1 MSLGKGV
8 ALVVNIVGNTKG
20 LEKSLGSA
28 GGEVSDF
35 GGSVLGTAGKLT
47 IIGGV
52 AIAATAAIA
61 SMTKAAADDRAEQQK
76 LEAAITAAGAATA
89 QSTAQV
95 EAAIAAGQDRAFT
108 DSETREGLQS
118 LVTATKDV
126 GTATALMAQA
136 QDIAR
141 FAGVDLATASDAVAK
156 AYAGQDGKLMKLVPG
171 MEKGATA
178 MDTLGNASKLAAGQ
192 ADIYAKSA
200 DGMNARAG
208 DAFGELSET
217 IGEVFL
223 PVLDA
228 VLPIVIQMIKLF
240 GQLIKAVLPLLVPI
254 LKVVGQVLA
263 KMGEMLAVVV
273 GWIIKLVNWLTTA
286 IGKLG
291 DFIGSLNPLNGLSLP
306 SLPFLNST
314 SAAVGGLSAG
324 TQAVGSSGG
333 GVTFNIYGDP
343 SVIEAKVTKALRDY
357 KRRNGVGSIF
367 SLERF

>member
-1 MSLGKGV
+1 MGISGKGV
-8 ALVVNIVGNTKG
+8 ELVVRIVGETTGLSKALDKG
-20 LEKSLGSA
+20 
-28 GGEVSDF
+28 GGDVKDF
-35 GGSVLGTAGKLT
+35 GGSVLGTAGKVS
-47 IIGGV
+47 IIAG
-52 AIAATAAIA
+52 AALAAGAAIA
-61 SMTKAAADDRAEQQK
+61 GMTKAAADDRTEQQK
-76 LEAAITAAGAATA
+76 LEKAIEQAGAATA
-89 QSTAQV
+89 KSTAQV
-95 EAAIAAGQDRAFT
+95 EAAIAAGQDKAFS
-108 DSETREGLQS
+108 DSETREGLQA

-126 GTATALMAQA
+126 GTATDLLTQA

-141 FAGVDLATASDAVAK
+141 FANVDLATASDAVAK
-156 AYAGQDGKLMKLVPG
+156 AYAGNDKALRSLVPG

-178 MDTLGNASKLAAGQ
+178 AETIGNASEIAAGQ

-254 LKVVGQVLA
+254 LKLIGKYLTFVGNNLA
-263 KMGEMLAVVV
+263 FVV
-273 GWIIKLVNWLTTA
+273 GWIIKLVNWVTTA

-291 DFIGSLNPLNGLSLP
+291 DFLESINPLKDFKLP
-306 SLPFLNST
+306 SLPFMNSAST
-314 SAAVGGLSAG
+314 PAGMSAATTATGS
-324 TQAVGSSGG
+324 GSSG

-343 SVIEAKVTKALRDY
+343 AVIEAKITKALRDY
-357 KRRNGVGSIF
+357 ARRNGSAAVFGV
-367 SLERF
+367 R